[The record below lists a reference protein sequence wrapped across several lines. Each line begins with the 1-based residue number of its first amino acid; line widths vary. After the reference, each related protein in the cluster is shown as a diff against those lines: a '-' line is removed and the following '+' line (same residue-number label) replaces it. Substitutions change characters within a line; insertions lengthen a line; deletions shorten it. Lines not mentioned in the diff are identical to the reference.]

1 MKKQL
6 KRYMIYTINSINNK
20 STIKALPLIY
30 LELTRNKLYN
40 DKYNYMN
47 KKEFIKTYNKIYKKE
62 QKTYFEFLDL
72 ENK

>member
-6 KRYMIYTINSINNK
+6 KRYMIYKINSINNK

-30 LELTRNKLYN
+30 LELTRNNLYN

-47 KKEFIKTYNKIYKKE
+47 KKEFIKIYNKIYNKE
-62 QKTYFEFLDL
+62 HKTYIEFLDY
-72 ENK
+72 EK